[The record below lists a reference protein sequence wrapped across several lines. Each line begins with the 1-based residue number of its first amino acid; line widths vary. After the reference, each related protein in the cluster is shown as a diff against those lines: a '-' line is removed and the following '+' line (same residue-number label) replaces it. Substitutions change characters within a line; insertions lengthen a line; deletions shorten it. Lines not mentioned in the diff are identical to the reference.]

1 MAAVHVH
8 HHADAH
14 SPEKLAA
21 GFLSAALL
29 ATLVLVAA
37 EFLGGYLGHSIALVS
52 DAIHNLSDVPSILI
66 SWVAA
71 HWAERP
77 ADAERTFGYRRAG
90 ILAAFTNSILLLLVA
105 LALFWEAFDRFRHP
119 VAVHEQWMIGLAL
132 FALAI
137 NGGITLGLVRGRRDL
152 NLRALLVH
160 NFGDALSNIG
170 ILAGALIIRSS
181 GAVWIDPALGLV
193 IAGFVLWSSIGIMRE
208 STHILLEGLPR
219 QMRLP
224 EVARAI
230 LEIPGVQEVH
240 DIHIWTLGASDHA
253 LSCHIRIPDMHME
266 ESEKILSEVCARLSQ
281 AFGIHHTT
289 VQFERAGLPDTGYY
303 MPEPFR
309 SSKS

>member
-1 MAAVHVH
+1 MHVH
-8 HHADAH
+8 RRGDTHAQQ
-14 SPEKLAA
+14 KLGP
-21 GFLSAALL
+21 GFLSGALL
-29 ATLVLVAA
+29 ATLTLVAA
-37 EFLGGYLGHSIALVS
+37 EFLGGYYGHSLALVS
-52 DAIHNLSDVPSILI
+52 DAVHNLSDVPTILI
-66 SWVAA
+66 SWIAA

-90 ILAAFTNSILLLLVA
+90 ILAAFTNSLLLVFVA

-119 VAVHEQWMIGLAL
+119 VAVHEQWMIGLAV

-170 ILAGALIIRSS
+170 ILAGAFAIRVS
-181 GAVWIDPALGLV
+181 GAQWLDPALGLL
-193 IAGFVLWSSIGIMRE
+193 IAGFVLWSIIGILRE
-208 STHILLEGLPR
+208 SAHILLEGLPR

-224 EVARAI
+224 DVARTI
-230 LEIPGVQEVH
+230 LQIPGVQEVH
-240 DIHIWTLGASDHA
+240 DIHIWTLGAGDHA
-253 LSCHIRIPDMHME
+253 LSCHVRIPDMHME
-266 ESEKILSEVCARLSQ
+266 ESEKILAEVCARLSQ

-289 VQFERAGLPDTGYY
+289 VQFERAGLPETGIY

>member
-1 MAAVHVH
+1 MPFMHMH
-8 HHADAH
+8 HRGHGH
-14 SPEKLAA
+14 SPVKPA
-21 GFLSAALL
+21 FLSAALL
-29 ATLVLVAA
+29 ATLILVAA

-52 DAIHNLSDVPSILI
+52 DAVHNLSDVPTILI
-66 SWVAA
+66 SWIAA
-71 HWAERP
+71 HWAGRP

-119 VAVHEQWMIGLAL
+119 VAVHEQWMIGLSL

-137 NGGITLGLVRGRRDL
+137 NGGITLGLVRDRKDL

-170 ILAGALIIRSS
+170 ILAGAFIIRFS
-181 GAVWIDPALGLV
+181 GALWLDPALGLV
-193 IAGFVLWSSIGIMRE
+193 IAGFVLWSSIGILRE

-224 EVARAI
+224 DVARAI
-230 LEIPGVQEVH
+230 LEVRGVQEVH
-240 DIHIWTLGASDHA
+240 DIHIWTLGAGDHA
-253 LSCHIRIPDMHME
+253 LSCHVRIPDMHME
-266 ESEKILSEVCARLSQ
+266 ESEKILAEVCARL
-281 AFGIHHTT
+281 ANTFGIHHTT
-289 VQFERAGLPDTGYY
+289 VQFERAGLPETGFY

>member
-1 MAAVHVH
+1 MHAH
-8 HHADAH
+8 HHADVH
-14 SPEKLAA
+14 SHEKLASD
-21 GFLSAALL
+21 FLSAALL
-29 ATLVLVAA
+29 ATLTLVAA
-37 EFLGGYLGHSIALVS
+37 EFLGGYLGHSLALVS
-52 DAIHNLSDVPSILI
+52 DAIHNLSDVPAILI
-66 SWVAA
+66 SWIAA

-77 ADAERTFGYRRAG
+77 ADSQRTFGYRRAG

-105 LALFWEAFDRFRHP
+105 LALSWEAFERFRHP

-132 FALAI
+132 FALVI

-170 ILAGALIIRSS
+170 ILAGALIIRWS
-181 GAVWIDPALGLV
+181 GALWLDPALGMV
-193 IAGFVLWSSIGIMRE
+193 IAGFVLWSSIGILRE

-240 DIHIWTLGASDHA
+240 DIHIWTLGAGDHA

-266 ESEKILSEVCARLSQ
+266 ESEKILAEVCARLSQ
-281 AFGIHHTT
+281 AFGIHHAT
-289 VQFERAGLPDTGYY
+289 VQFERVGLPEKGFY